1 MNKPDNMTLQATLG
15 SRKKPSTADIR
26 NKFEWPGRIC
36 ILVALL
42 ISPWLYGA
50 VYFSAQFLIAFCC
63 VVGIG
68 FLWFESGVSQRRSL
82 VLPYLLVPLFLGI
95 VLAAIQI
102 IPLGDSFGW
111 LLGKQAELYPLL
123 TGIGGGAPSISMST
137 SDTWDQLGLLCVA
150 FAALCLGCRYFRTNE
165 HAKLF
170 LTAITIG
177 GAAISL
183 FGLIQSLSTE
193 EPNRIFWTV
202 ELLGGGMPFGPY
214 VNRNNAAGYLLICL
228 GASFGLMTLVLA
240 RPQQR
245 GPKPLGNKDLP
256 FWTQFNNHLLRFIAD
271 LNATKVAA
279 MIFPLV
285 ITLGIIGSLSRGGVL
300 SLLFAAIVTLLLYT
314 MARRPSFSA
323 FFFIPACGVAV
334 LFAFW
339 LGMGDQL
346 MNRLESVETV
356 EVLSQEDM
364 RIQHWRETWPATK
377 EFGVVGSGVGA
388 YDEVH
393 RIYNSGH
400 TQFVFRFAENQ
411 FFQALVELGWPGLI
425 LLLSAWAMMIY
436 YSIFLLF
443 KGVSASTVAI
453 GVASL
458 FTTVSVAVASVFDYG
473 LYMPANM
480 LLMSLFC
487 GFVAYHAQ
495 SLSSRLKKTNWLN
508 LETPNGFAQLML
520 LIVFAALAMFVL
532 DYYRKWQIQSVV
544 RGDFPARKF
553 AFDSPSLPEVDQI
566 VEKLTPLV
574 GTTRSSEGVDYM
586 ARLWIHRARLQLLDK
601 LLEENRVDEPE
612 QLWQRTSLDMMQEN
626 AWALEQEGKIFSAL
640 KFKRDY
646 FITENLPW
654 ARQYLLESRKI
665 DPMESQ
671 THLMMGQVNAI
682 IGNSS
687 TASEDMERA
696 IMLAPNKV
704 DLKYLC
710 GFYYL
715 QTGNSQK
722 ATKHLRDLLDYSP
735 IQFRKVMRIIFGGAQ
750 RSLSSIDEMTV
761 AEKLVP
767 DNPRLLYM
775 LAKRHLP
782 RSSPAR
788 RVALNRALSLLSDV
802 SPSDR
807 EMLLLKAEILF
818 ESQRYVDSI
827 EQFQFCLDS
836 MPDDY
841 KTHIR
846 VAKILLMLSDLE
858 TAETK
863 LNYVVK
869 MANDEPQRKTAQKML
884 EQIEELRKQQSE
896 TSQ

>member
-1 MNKPDNMTLQATLG
+1 
-15 SRKKPSTADIR
+15 
-26 NKFEWPGRIC
+26 
-36 ILVALL
+36 
-42 ISPWLYGA
+42 
-50 VYFSAQFLIAFCC
+50 
-63 VVGIG
+63 
-68 FLWFESGVSQRRSL
+68 
-82 VLPYLLVPLFLGI
+82 
-95 VLAAIQI
+95 
-102 IPLGDSFGW
+102 
-111 LLGKQAELYPLL
+111 
-123 TGIGGGAPSISMST
+123 
-137 SDTWDQLGLLCVA
+137 
-150 FAALCLGCRYFRTNE
+150 
-165 HAKLF
+165 
-170 LTAITIG
+170 
-177 GAAISL
+177 
-183 FGLIQSLSTE
+183 
-193 EPNRIFWTV
+193 
-202 ELLGGGMPFGPY
+202 
-214 VNRNNAAGYLLICL
+214 
-228 GASFGLMTLVLA
+228 
-240 RPQQR
+240 
-245 GPKPLGNKDLP
+245 
-256 FWTQFNNHLLRFIAD
+256 
-271 LNATKVAA
+271 
-279 MIFPLV
+279 
-285 ITLGIIGSLSRGGVL
+285 
-300 SLLFAAIVTLLLYT
+300 
-314 MARRPSFSA
+314 
-323 FFFIPACGVAV
+323 
-334 LFAFW
+334 
-339 LGMGDQL
+339 
-346 MNRLESVETV
+346 
-356 EVLSQEDM
+356 
-364 RIQHWRETWPATK
+364 
-377 EFGVVGSGVGA
+377 
-388 YDEVH
+388 
-393 RIYNSGH
+393 
-400 TQFVFRFAENQ
+400 
-411 FFQALVELGWPGLI
+411 
-425 LLLSAWAMMIY
+425 
-436 YSIFLLF
+436 
-443 KGVSASTVAI
+443 
-453 GVASL
+453 
-458 FTTVSVAVASVFDYG
+458 
-473 LYMPANM
+473 
-480 LLMSLFC
+480 
-487 GFVAYHAQ
+487 
-495 SLSSRLKKTNWLN
+495 
-508 LETPNGFAQLML
+508 
-520 LIVFAALAMFVL
+520 
-532 DYYRKWQIQSVV
+532 
-544 RGDFPARKF
+544 
-553 AFDSPSLPEVDQI
+553 
-566 VEKLTPLV
+566 
-574 GTTRSSEGVDYM
+574 M

-687 TASEDMERA
+687 TASENMERA

-869 MANDEPQRKTAQKML
+869 MANGEPQRKTAQKML